1 MTVDSEVRAAG
12 PSASFIPTSLR
23 RRTVD
28 GAAGVLVWAS
38 VAAALVPL
46 AWILWTVVAKG
57 LPAVTSSTWF
67 THSLSGLSSTT
78 AGGGVYH
85 AIIGTLLQGL
95 VCSAIAIP
103 VGILVAV
110 YLVEYAGP
118 SRLGRVTTFMVDV
131 LAGVPSIVAALFIYA
146 LWVVTFGF
154 DRSGI
159 AVSLALVLLMVPMVV
174 RSTEEML
181 RIVPGDLREASYAL
195 GVPQWKTIARVV
207 LPTALPGIVTGT
219 MLAVARVLGE
229 TAPLLIL
236 VGYAP
241 FINFDLGSGEMG
253 TLPGLIVDQMNNPSA
268 VGADRMWG
276 SALTLIGMVAVLSI
290 AATLLARRS
299 TVRGGD
305 R

>member
-1 MTVDSEVRAAG
+1 MTLATDARVAPVRAAT
-12 PSASFIPTSLR
+12 FVPTSR
-23 RRTVD
+23 RRRCTD
-28 GAAGVLVWAS
+28 GAARILVWAS
-38 VAAALVPL
+38 VAVALVPL
-46 AWILWTVVAKG
+46 AWILWTVTAKG
-57 LPAVTSSTWF
+57 LPAVASSTWF
-67 THSLSGLSSTT
+67 TNSLSGLSATT
-78 AGGGVYH
+78 PGGGVYH

-95 VCSAIAIP
+95 VCSVIAIP
-103 VGILVAV
+103 LGISVAV
-110 YLVEYAGP
+110 YLVEYAGA
-118 SRLGRVTTFMVDV
+118 SRLGKVTTFMVDV

-159 AVSLALVLLMVPMVV
+159 AVALALVLLMVPMVV

-181 RIVPGDLREASYAL
+181 RIVPTDLREAAFAL
-195 GVPQWKTIARVV
+195 GVPQWKTIAKVV

-219 MLAVARVLGE
+219 MLAIARVLGE

-253 TLPGLIVDQMNNPSA
+253 TLPGLIVDQMNNPGA

-276 SALTLIGMVAVLSI
+276 SALTLIGMVAILSI

-299 TVRGGD
+299 TVRGG